1 MWGVYTTLR
10 RNVAAPR
17 RRNAAAMLF
26 SNKTA
31 LSFYDLLENQ
41 AKVAHDAAKAL
52 DSLVLDFARVQD
64 YLVQLD
70 GLEHEGDRLTHAF
83 INKVNTLFITPMD
96 KEDLHG
102 LSDRLDDITDTIER
116 AAGRI
121 GIYRLTAARPELT
134 GLVTMLMGIT
144 NETHRL
150 IALLRQ
156 GVQQPELA
164 GVIAGIHAM
173 ESRTDKAFRQ
183 ALAFLFDDETLD
195 IRLLIQWK
203 EVYELIES
211 AVNRCEKLASFI
223 ESLMIKYA

>member
-1 MWGVYTTLR
+1 MMF
-10 RNVAAPR
+10 A
-17 RRNAAAMLF
+17 
-26 SNKTA
+26 NKT
-31 LSFYDLLENQ
+31 SPTFYDLLEEQ
-41 AKVAHDAAKAL
+41 AKTAHEAAKVL
-52 DSLVLDFARVQD
+52 DSLVLDFGRLPD

-70 GLEHEGDRLTHAF
+70 NLEHEGDRLTHAF
-83 INKVNTLFITPMD
+83 INRVNTLFITPMD

-121 GIYRLTAARPELT
+121 GIYRLKAARPELG

-144 NETHRL
+144 NEAHRL
-150 IALLRQ
+150 ITLLRE
-156 GVQQPELA
+156 GVRQPELA

-183 ALAFLFDDETLD
+183 ALAYLFDDEALD
-195 IRLLIQWK
+195 VRQLIQWK

-223 ESLMIKYA
+223 ESLMVKYA

>member
-1 MWGVYTTLR
+1 
-10 RNVAAPR
+10 
-17 RRNAAAMLF
+17 MLF

-31 LSFYDLLENQ
+31 PTFYDTLESQ
-41 AKVAHDAAKAL
+41 AKIAHEAAKIL
-52 DSLVLDFARVQD
+52 DSLVLDFGRAQG
-64 YLVQLD
+64 YLTDLD
-70 GLEHEGDRLTHAF
+70 ALEHEGDRLTHAF

-116 AAGRI
+116 AGGRI
-121 GIYRLTAARPELT
+121 GIYRLKSARPELS

-150 IALLRQ
+150 ITLLRQ
-156 GVQQPELA
+156 GLQQPELA

-173 ESRTDKAFRQ
+173 ESRTDKSFRQ
-183 ALAFLFDDETLD
+183 ALAFLFDDESLD
-195 IRLLIQWK
+195 VRLLIQWK

>member
-1 MWGVYTTLR
+1 MMFT
-10 RNVAAPR
+10 
-17 RRNAAAMLF
+17 
-26 SNKTA
+26 NKSSP
-31 LSFYDLLENQ
+31 SFYDMLEAQ
-41 AKVAHDAAKAL
+41 ARVAHESAKAL
-52 DSLVLDFARVQD
+52 DSAVLDFGKVQD
-64 YLVQLD
+64 YLAQLD
-70 GLEHEGDRLTHAF
+70 ALEHEGDRLTHAF

-116 AAGRI
+116 AGGRI
-121 GIYRLTAARPELT
+121 GVYRLAAPRAELS

-150 IALLRQ
+150 VALLRN
-156 GVQQPELA
+156 GVQHPELE

-183 ALAFLFDDETLD
+183 ALAYLFDDDSID

-203 EVYELIES
+203 EIYELIES
-211 AVNRCEKLASFI
+211 AVNRCEKFASFV
-223 ESLMIKYA
+223 ESLMVKYA

>member
-1 MWGVYTTLR
+1 M
-10 RNVAAPR
+10 
-17 RRNAAAMLF
+17 MF
-26 SNKTA
+26 SNKAA
-31 LSFYDLLENQ
+31 LSFYDMLESQ
-41 AKVAHDAAKAL
+41 AKVAHEAAKVL
-52 DSLVLDFARVQD
+52 DSLVLDFGRVQE
-64 YLVQLD
+64 YLTQLD
-70 GLEHEGDRLTHAF
+70 ALEHEGDGLTHAF

-116 AAGRI
+116 AGGRI
-121 GIYRLTAARPELT
+121 GVYRLSSARPELS

-150 IALLRQ
+150 ITLLRQ
-156 GVQQPELA
+156 GVQQPELT

-183 ALAFLFDDETLD
+183 ALAYLFDDEALD

-203 EVYELIES
+203 EIYELIES

>member
-1 MWGVYTTLR
+1 
-10 RNVAAPR
+10 
-17 RRNAAAMLF
+17 MLF
-26 SNKTA
+26 SNKSVM
-31 LSFYDLLENQ
+31 SFYDMLENQ

-52 DSLVLDFARVQD
+52 DSLVLDFGHLPD
-64 YLVQLD
+64 YLAQLD
-70 GLEHEGDRLTHAF
+70 ALEHEGDRLTHAF

-121 GIYRLTAARPELT
+121 GIYRLTSARPELA

-144 NETHRL
+144 KETHRL
-150 IALLRQ
+150 IELLRQ

-173 ESRTDKAFRQ
+173 ESRTDRAFRQ

-195 IRLLIQWK
+195 VRLLIQWK

>member
-1 MWGVYTTLR
+1 
-10 RNVAAPR
+10 
-17 RRNAAAMLF
+17 MLF
-26 SNKTA
+26 ANKAA

-41 AKVAHDAAKAL
+41 AKVAHDAAKIL
-52 DSLVLDFARVQD
+52 DSLVLDFGRASD
-64 YLVQLD
+64 YLSQLD
-70 GLEHEGDRLTHAF
+70 QLEHEGDRLTHAF

-116 AAGRI
+116 AGGRI
-121 GIYRLTAARPELT
+121 GIYRLKTARPELA

-144 NETHRL
+144 NEVYRL
-150 IALLRQ
+150 ITLLRQ

-164 GVIAGIHAM
+164 GVIAGIHEM

-183 ALAFLFDDETLD
+183 ALAFLFDEEALD
-195 IRLLIQWK
+195 VHLLIQWK

-211 AVNRCEKLASFI
+211 AVNRCEKMASFI
-223 ESLMIKYA
+223 ESLMIKYS

>member
-1 MWGVYTTLR
+1 MEGA
-10 RNVAAPR
+10 RNVEE
-17 RRNAAAMLF
+17 NACAMLF
-26 SNKTA
+26 SNKITPT
-31 LSFYDLLENQ
+31 FYDMLEAQ
-41 AKVAHDAAKAL
+41 AKVAHEAAKML
-52 DSLVLDFARVQD
+52 DSLVLDFGRAQD

-116 AAGRI
+116 AGGRI
-121 GIYRLTAARPELT
+121 GVYRLTAPRSELG

-150 IALLRQ
+150 VMLLRQ
-156 GVQQPELA
+156 GVKSPELA

-203 EVYELIES
+203 EIYELIES

-223 ESLMIKYA
+223 ESLMVKYA

>member
-1 MWGVYTTLR
+1 
-10 RNVAAPR
+10 
-17 RRNAAAMLF
+17 ML
-26 SNKTA
+26 SNKTSP
-31 LSFYDLLENQ
+31 SFYDLLENQ
-41 AKVAHDAAKAL
+41 AKIAHEAAKVL
-52 DSLVLDFARVQD
+52 DSLVLDFGRLQD
-64 YLVQLD
+64 YLVQLET
-70 GLEHEGDRLTHAF
+70 LEHEGDRLTHAF

-121 GIYRLTAARPELT
+121 GIYRLKAARPELG

-144 NETHRL
+144 NEAHRL
-150 IALLRQ
+150 ITLLRE
-156 GVQQPELA
+156 GVRQPELA
-164 GVIAGIHAM
+164 GVIAGMHAM

-195 IRLLIQWK
+195 IRHLIQWK

-223 ESLMIKYA
+223 ESLMVKYA

>member
-1 MWGVYTTLR
+1 
-10 RNVAAPR
+10 
-17 RRNAAAMLF
+17 MLF
-26 SNKTA
+26 SNNTTPT
-31 LSFYDLLENQ
+31 FYDMLESQ
-41 AKVAHDAAKAL
+41 AKVAHDAAKVL
-52 DSLVLDFARVQD
+52 DNLVLDFARLQD
-64 YLVQLD
+64 YLTELD
-70 GLEHEGDRLTHAF
+70 ALEHEGDRLTHAF

-121 GIYRLTAARPELT
+121 GIYRLTAPRPELS
-134 GLVTMLMGIT
+134 GLVTMLMAIT
-144 NETHRL
+144 REVHRL
-150 IALLRQ
+150 ITLLRQ

-173 ESRTDKAFRQ
+173 ESRTDKSFRQ
-183 ALAFLFDDETLD
+183 ALAFLFDEESLD
-195 IRLLIQWK
+195 VRLLIQWK

>member
-1 MWGVYTTLR
+1 
-10 RNVAAPR
+10 
-17 RRNAAAMLF
+17 MLF

-31 LSFYDLLENQ
+31 PTFYDTLENQ
-41 AKVAHDAAKAL
+41 AKIAHDAAKVL
-52 DSLVLDFARVQD
+52 DCLVLDFARVQD
-64 YLVQLD
+64 YLTELD
-70 GLEHEGDRLTHAF
+70 ALEHEGDRLTHAF

-116 AAGRI
+116 AGGRI
-121 GIYRLTAARPELT
+121 GIYRLKAARPELS

-150 IALLRQ
+150 ITLLRQ
-156 GVQQPELA
+156 GLQHPELA

-173 ESRTDKAFRQ
+173 ESRTDKSFRQ
-183 ALAFLFDDETLD
+183 ALAFLFDDESLD
-195 IRLLIQWK
+195 VRLLIQWK

>member
-1 MWGVYTTLR
+1 
-10 RNVAAPR
+10 
-17 RRNAAAMLF
+17 MLF

-31 LSFYDLLENQ
+31 PTFYDTLENQ
-41 AKVAHDAAKAL
+41 AKIAHDAAKAL

-64 YLVQLD
+64 YLTELD
-70 GLEHEGDRLTHAF
+70 ALEHEGDRLTHAF

-96 KEDLHG
+96 KDDLHG

-121 GIYRLTAARPELT
+121 GIYRLKAARPELS

-150 IALLRQ
+150 ITLLRQ
-156 GVQQPELA
+156 SLQHPELA

-173 ESRTDKAFRQ
+173 ESRTDKSFRQ
-183 ALAFLFDDETLD
+183 ALAFLFDDESLD
-195 IRLLIQWK
+195 VRLLIQWK

>member
-1 MWGVYTTLR
+1 
-10 RNVAAPR
+10 
-17 RRNAAAMLF
+17 MLF
-26 SNKTA
+26 ANKAA

-41 AKVAHDAAKAL
+41 AKVAHDAAKVL
-52 DSLVLDFARVQD
+52 DSLVLDFARVSE
-64 YLVQLD
+64 YLTQLD
-70 GLEHEGDRLTHAF
+70 QLEHEGDRLTHAF

-116 AAGRI
+116 AGGRI
-121 GIYRLTAARPELT
+121 GIYRLTSARPELA
-134 GLVTMLMGIT
+134 GLVTMLMAIT
-144 NETHRL
+144 NETYRL
-150 IALLRQ
+150 ITLLRQ
-156 GVQQPELA
+156 GVQQPELV

-195 IRLLIQWK
+195 VRHLIQWK

-211 AVNRCEKLASFI
+211 AVNRCEKMASFI

>member
-1 MWGVYTTLR
+1 
-10 RNVAAPR
+10 
-17 RRNAAAMLF
+17 MLF

-31 LSFYDLLENQ
+31 TSFYDMLESQ
-41 AKVAHDAAKAL
+41 AKVAHDAAKVL
-52 DSLVLDFARVQD
+52 DNLVLDFSHLQD
-64 YLVQLD
+64 YLTELD

-121 GIYRLTAARPELT
+121 GIYRLTAARPELS
-134 GLVTMLMGIT
+134 GMVTMLMAIT

-150 IALLRQ
+150 ITLLRQ
-156 GVQQPELA
+156 GVQQPELP
-164 GVIAGIHAM
+164 GIIAGIHAM
-173 ESRTDKAFRQ
+173 ESRTDKSFRQ
-183 ALAFLFDDETLD
+183 ALAFLFDDESLD
-195 IRLLIQWK
+195 VRLLIQWK
-203 EVYELIES
+203 EIYELIES

>member
-1 MWGVYTTLR
+1 
-10 RNVAAPR
+10 
-17 RRNAAAMLF
+17 MLE
-26 SNKTA
+26 S
-31 LSFYDLLENQ
+31 Q
-41 AKVAHDAAKAL
+41 AKVAHEAAKVL
-52 DSLVLDFARVQD
+52 DCLVLDFGRLPD
-64 YLVQLD
+64 YLTQLD
-70 GLEHEGDRLTHAF
+70 ALEHEGDKLTHAF

-116 AAGRI
+116 AGGRI
-121 GIYRLTAARPELT
+121 GVYRLSAARPELS

-150 IALLRQ
+150 VTLLRQ
-156 GVQQPELA
+156 GVQQPELG
-164 GVIAGIHAM
+164 GVIGGIHAM

-203 EVYELIES
+203 EIYELIES

>member
-1 MWGVYTTLR
+1 
-10 RNVAAPR
+10 
-17 RRNAAAMLF
+17 MLF
-26 SNKTA
+26 ANKSGP
-31 LSFYDLLENQ
+31 SFYDLLESQ
-41 AKVAHDAAKAL
+41 AKVAHDAAKVL
-52 DSLVLDFARVQD
+52 DSLVLDFGHVQD

-70 GLEHEGDRLTHAF
+70 ALEHEGDSLTHKL

-116 AAGRI
+116 AGGRI
-121 GIYRLTAARPELT
+121 GIYRLGSARPELS

-150 IALLRQ
+150 ITILRQ
-156 GVQQPELA
+156 GLQQPELA

-183 ALAFLFDDETLD
+183 ALASLFDEEALD
-195 IRLLIQWK
+195 IRLVVQWK
-203 EVYELIES
+203 EIYEMIES

-223 ESLMIKYA
+223 ESLMVKYG